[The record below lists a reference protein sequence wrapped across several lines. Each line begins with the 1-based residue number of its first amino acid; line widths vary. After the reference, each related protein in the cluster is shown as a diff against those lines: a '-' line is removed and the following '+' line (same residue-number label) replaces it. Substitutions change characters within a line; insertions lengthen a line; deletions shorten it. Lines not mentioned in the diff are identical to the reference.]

1 MSFAVRN
8 ALAITIATLVSG
20 CVTAEHNRETDIA
33 AAAGPP
39 NYTATRYP
47 IVLLP
52 GILGFEKLLG
62 TVEYFPGISDALEE
76 GGAKVFIV
84 HGSQVSSSRVR
95 ADQIIPQLEAIVA
108 MTGSKKVNLIAHS
121 QGAVDA
127 RIIAAERPDLVAS
140 VTSISGPHAG
150 APIADRVLDGTLTPL
165 AEPAFGALGDMM
177 TLMAGSSDPND
188 VHAAMVAMSTTG
200 MAQFNAMYPAAVPST
215 PCGVGA
221 AEVGGVKYYSWGGIG
236 SLTNPLDLLD
246 PVWVMGS
253 TMAGPTNDGM
263 IPRCSTHL
271 GKVIRDD
278 YSLNH
283 IDETNMIFGLIGVFG
298 PKPVALFRAHANR
311 LRNEGL

>member
-8 ALAITIATLVSG
+8 ALVITMATFLYA
-20 CVTAEHNRETDIA
+20 CVATEDERQTNL
-33 AAAGPP
+33 GSSPS
-39 NYTATRYP
+39 YTATRYP

-62 TVEYFPGISDALEE
+62 TVDYFPAIPDALED
-76 GGAKVFIV
+76 GGAKVYV
-84 HGSQVSSSRVR
+84 VYGSQVSSSRVR
-95 ADQIIPQLEAIVA
+95 ANQIIPQLEAIVA
-108 MTGSKKVNLIAHS
+108 ATGSGKVNLIAHS
-121 QGAVDA
+121 QGAIDA

-140 VTSISGPHAG
+140 VTSISGPNTG
-150 APIADRVLDGTLTPL
+150 APIADRVLDGSLTPL

-177 TLMAGSSDPND
+177 TLMAGSTNPND
-188 VHAAMVAMSTTG
+188 VHAAMLAMSTVG
-200 MAQFNAMYPAAVPST
+200 MAQFNATYPAAVPTT
-215 PCGVGA
+215 PCGSGA
-221 AEVGGVKYYSWGGIG
+221 AEVNGVKYYSWGGAG

-246 PVWVMGS
+246 PVWVLGS
-253 TMAGPTNDGM
+253 TMAGPGNDGM

-271 GKVIRDD
+271 GTVIRDD

-283 IDETNMIFGLIGVFG
+283 IDETNMVFGLIGVFG

>member
-1 MSFAVRN
+1 MSLAVRN
-8 ALAITIATLVSG
+8 ALAITLATSL
-20 CVTAEHNRETDIA
+20 CAC
-33 AAAGPP
+33 AAGDEREVAGGITSGPP
-39 NYTATRYP
+39 SYTATRYP

-52 GILGFEKLLG
+52 GILGFDKLLG
-62 TVEYFPGISDALEE
+62 IVEYFPAVPEALED
-76 GGAKVFIV
+76 GGAEVFIV
-84 HGSQVSSSRVR
+84 FGSQVSSSRVR

-108 MTGSKKVNLIAHS
+108 STGAGKVNLIAHS

-150 APIADRVLDGTLTPL
+150 APIADRVLDGSLTPL

-177 TLMAGSSDPND
+177 TLMAGSKQPND
-188 VHAAMVAMSTTG
+188 VHAAMTAMSTAG
-200 MAQFNAMYPAAVPST
+200 MAQFNAKYPAAVPAT
-215 PCGVGA
+215 PWGSGS
-221 AEVGGVKYYSWGGIG
+221 AEVGGVKYYSWGGIA

-246 PVWVMGS
+246 PVWVLGS
-253 TMAGPTNDGM
+253 TMAGPANDGM

-278 YSLNH
+278 YLLNH
-283 IDETNMIFGLIGVFG
+283 IDETNMIFGLIGPLG